1 MSTLVA
7 VNTYTH
13 TVTYVTDQLL
23 RSLKRILVAAGLE
36 PADVLV
42 EAWSSYDRAISTWL
56 RSKDLTSLVLEVYS
70 PQGGGLISRWDISI
84 DYTYGSGDDGS
95 MWFDPDTISQAIAKA
110 GVPAGK
116 CSYRIIAFTKPGR
129 PDVEGWGPAE
139 ALRSTDG
146 FVKQSVGTAIGTT
159 SIGAGLEYW
168 RRK

>member
-1 MSTLVA
+1 MNTLVA
-7 VNTYTH
+7 VNTHTH

-23 RSLKRILVAAGLE
+23 RSLNRILVEAGLE
-36 PADVLV
+36 PSVLTD
-42 EAWSSYDRAISTWL
+42 ARTSYDLAISTWL
-56 RSKDLTSLVLEVYS
+56 RSGDLTGLVLEVYS
-70 PQGGGLISRWDISI
+70 PYDGKLVSRWDISI

-129 PDVEGWGPAE
+129 PDVAGWGPAE

-159 SIGAGLEYW
+159 TIGAGLEYW